1 VLLDRYFLIPCSFFF
16 LFVRIFFLDT
26 LILLYHL
33 HLKTQKYILGLAS
46 LEAH

>member
-1 VLLDRYFLIPCSFFF
+1 
-16 LFVRIFFLDT
+16 

-46 LEAH
+46 PKAY